1 MKRAYNH
8 KGDFLRV
15 RLVLVADQTVEGDQ
29 VQSGDTNECVDDS
42 GKAEPVPN
50 KASTRLKLK
59 IPMIPQTIAPTITR
73 VRQITLNTFMAF
85 LSDF

>member
-1 MKRAYNH
+1 MKRAHNH

-42 GKAEPVPN
+42 GKGGAGSEQSIYKIKIKDSDDTPN
-50 KASTRLKLK
+50 DRPNDHKSKTNNIKYFHG
-59 IPMIPQTIAPTITR
+59 IP
-73 VRQITLNTFMAF
+73 L
-85 LSDF
+85 

>member
-1 MKRAYNH
+1 MKRAHNH

-42 GKAEPVPN
+42 GKGGAGLRRVPRGL
-50 KASTRLKLK
+50 S
-59 IPMIPQTIAPTITR
+59 
-73 VRQITLNTFMAF
+73 LN
-85 LSDF
+85 L